1 MGRDRPIE
9 IQLAAAR
16 CITYLHRSD
25 AIEASDSR
33 LVFRTLPCLVRL
45 CQKEHSISDRALA
58 ATILAYLTEVDSELQ
73 RTAAISNH
81 LINALANLLN
91 QNSANART
99 GAFRAFASLGAN
111 DEDIRKRI
119 IETDNLMEQV
129 LFGLADK
136 CPDVRL
142 ASVRC
147 LHSLSRSVQQLRTS
161 FQVGKHISNN
171 KN

>member
-1 MGRDRPIE
+1 MGRERPIE
-9 IQLAAAR
+9 VQLAAAR
-16 CITYLHRSD
+16 CITNLYRSD

-45 CQKEHSISDRALA
+45 CQKEHEITHRSTA
-58 ATILAYLTEVDSELQ
+58 ATTLAYLTEVDSELQ

-81 LINALANLLN
+81 LINALAHLLN
-91 QNSANART
+91 QSPDCAKQ

-129 LFGLADK
+129 LFGLDDK
-136 CPDVRL
+136 CAEVRL
-142 ASVRC
+142 AAVRC

-161 FQVGKHISNN
+161 FQVSVFVVR
-171 KN
+171 

>member
-16 CITYLHRSD
+16 CITNLHRSD

-45 CQKEHSISDRALA
+45 CQKEHTISHRSIA
-58 ATILAYLTEVDSELQ
+58 ATTLGYLTEVDSELQ

-81 LINALANLLN
+81 LINALANLLG
-91 QNSANART
+91 QSSDDART

-129 LFGLADK
+129 LNGLADK
-136 CPDVRL
+136 CAEVRL

-161 FQVGKHISNN
+161 FQVDLEIFYIKI
-171 KN
+171 